1 MKLQMQSLQFVAD
14 QKLLDFIQKKADK
27 LDTYCDQIIDGE
39 VIMKLDKNDRSENKI
54 VEIKLNVPGR
64 QLFAKAQAESFESA
78 TDEVIEG
85 LRRQIRKY
93 KQKAGLAKQQM
104 VAQ

>member
-14 QKLLDFIQKKADK
+14 RKLIDFIQKKTDK

-39 VIMKLDKNDRSENKI
+39 VIMRLDKNDRAENKI

-64 QLFAKAQAESFESA
+64 QLFAKHQSESFESA
-78 TDEVIEG
+78 TDEVVEG
-85 LRRQIRKY
+85 LRRQIKKY
-93 KQKAGLAKQQM
+93 KQKAEL
-104 VAQ
+104 VR

>member
-1 MKLQMQSLQFVAD
+1 MKLQMQSIHFVAD
-14 QKLLDFIQKKADK
+14 QKLIDFIQKKTDK

-54 VEIKLNVPGR
+54 VEIKLNVPGK
-64 QLFAKAQAESFESA
+64 QLFAKNQAESFESA

-85 LRRQIRKY
+85 LRRQIKKY
-93 KQKAGLAKQQM
+93 KQKAVLAKQ
-104 VAQ
+104 

>member
-1 MKLQMQSLQFVAD
+1 MKLQMQSIHFVAD
-14 QKLLDFIQKKADK
+14 QKLIDFIQKKTDK
-27 LDTYCDQIIDGE
+27 LDTYSDQIIDGE

-64 QLFAKAQAESFESA
+64 QLFAKNQADSFESA

-85 LRRQIRKY
+85 LRRQIKKY
-93 KQKAGLAKQQM
+93 KQKAVLAKQ
-104 VAQ
+104 